1 VEHKQ
6 LYDCQSLDL
15 EATYRWLVGHS
26 GSFLVYVFKTRA
38 GILPSFQPYQTLQ
51 LTLNRWVGTDVP
63 AFVPWAL
70 SFVNGM
76 AILGFLFARI
86 YQLLPGRN
94 GTTKGLT
101 FGLMGWIFM
110 GLIFFPVIGLG
121 PFAFGAGLGIAPALL
136 SLAMLLTYSLVLG
149 TVYGA
154 LDAWPP
160 SAKRNLT
167 GPLLARHGRL
177 HREMSANDP
186 KRTFALP
193 YCCLPV

>member
-1 VEHKQ
+1 MVAKDWIWKPIIAG
-6 LYDCQSLDL
+6 L
-15 EATYRWLVGHS
+15 S
-26 GSFLVYVFKTRA
+26 GTPVHFLFMYFKTRA

-51 LTLNRWVGTDVP
+51 LTLNRWVGTEVP

-121 PFAFGAGLGIAPALL
+121 PFAFGAGLGIAPTLL

-149 TVYGA
+149 TVYSA
-154 LDAWPP
+154 LDAWP
-160 SAKRNLT
+160 SRK
-167 GPLLARHGRL
+167 
-177 HREMSANDP
+177 EI
-186 KRTFALP
+186 
-193 YCCLPV
+193 